1 MKETDAH
8 GEMVHKEIIGKVPN
22 AHELDTLLFN
32 ELLNMLKGDVA
43 ITRYIAQN
51 VKRSGV
57 EIWRKL
63 NRNNDP
69 KTYATTDGYRRMI
82 EQLASTRCKD
92 EKELRDKFEKLEAAF
107 DQYMIVSGKE
117 YNSEDKLHRMVDILP
132 ANVYHQ
138 LSATV
143 ALEDWTYANLKS
155 KIVDLSLI
163 HI

>member
-1 MKETDAH
+1 
-8 GEMVHKEIIGKVPN
+8 MVHKDIIDKVPN

-92 EKELRDKFEKLEAAF
+92 ETELRDKFEKLEAAF

-117 YNSEDKLHRMVDILP
+117 YNPEDKLHRMVDILP

-138 LSATV
+138 L
-143 ALEDWTYANLKS
+143 WP
-155 KIVDLSLI
+155 SLQRYRPQWSGGT
-163 HI
+163 HRKCHLPCRR